1 MTHLGGEAS
10 PESNVPTP
18 FMISFF
24 VISTENGEN
33 SAKDKSTVCFPALF
47 SAVYHPDLTYFHKS
61 DLRDY
66 VCLQCIY
73 SQIHC
78 LLLG

>member
-47 SAVYHPDLTYFHKS
+47 SAVYHPDLS
-61 DLRDY
+61 
-66 VCLQCIY
+66 
-73 SQIHC
+73 
-78 LLLG
+78 